1 MVVDVKK
8 GELYLEEEEWDE
20 GEHGDEWEEV
30 SGGLALGECVV
41 RRRVADQ
48 QDGDG
53 RQPDVRHQVLVV
65 ARLSPDLE
73 RSSSL
78 QLLPLLKYSHRKP

>member
-1 MVVDVKK
+1 M
-8 GELYLEEEEWDE
+8 
-20 GEHGDEWEEV
+20 

-53 RQPDVRHQVLVV
+53 CQPDVRHQVLVV
-65 ARLSPDLE
+65 ARLRPDLE

-78 QLLPLLKYSHRKP
+78 QLLTFIVKVLT